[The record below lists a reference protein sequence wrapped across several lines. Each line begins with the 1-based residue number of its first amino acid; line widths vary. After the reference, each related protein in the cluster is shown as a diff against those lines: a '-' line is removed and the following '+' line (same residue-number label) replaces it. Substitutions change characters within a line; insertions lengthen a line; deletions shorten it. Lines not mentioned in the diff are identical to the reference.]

1 MTTAADLPVATV
13 LRRAAERAVLA
24 PSVHNTQPWT
34 FVLRHDS
41 LEIHADPSRQ
51 LTVLDP
57 RGRQLMISIGCALF
71 HARVAIAAS
80 GHDAIVERFPESRQ
94 PRLVARVSVGRRL
107 WLPIAALDPMID
119 RRRTNRRAFADES
132 LPERLIDD
140 LAAAVRTE
148 GALLFPITRAEHR
161 LATARL
167 SQLADSIEHKDP
179 DYLAELRAWTTDDPR
194 RRDGV
199 QAASVPYLGSG
210 GSEGSESGRKPGP
223 DDQLPVRAFDQRG
236 MGWLPSTSRSGV
248 DQTLLLLCC
257 DLDEPSGWL
266 RTGEALEH
274 VWLELTRHGYWA
286 SPLTQVVEVAETQRE
301 LRAELGLDAN
311 PEILLRVG
319 RAPETV
325 QTRRRDPAEVIVEA
339 EERT

>member
-1 MTTAADLPVATV
+1 MTRAADAPVATI
-13 LRRAAERAVLA
+13 LRHAAERAVLA

-34 FVLRHDS
+34 FVLHPDA

-80 GHDAIVERFPESRQ
+80 GHEPVVERFPESRQ

-107 WLPIAALDPMID
+107 WLPIAGLDPMID
-119 RRRTNRRAFADES
+119 RRRTNRRAFADEP
-132 LPERLIDD
+132 LPARLVDD
-140 LAAAVRTE
+140 LAGAVRTE
-148 GALLFPITRAEHR
+148 GALLFPITRADHR
-161 LATARL
+161 IATARL
-167 SQLADSIEHKDP
+167 SQLADQIEHQDP
-179 DYLAELRAWTTDDPR
+179 DYGAELRAWTTDDPR

-199 QAASVPYLGSG
+199 QASSIPYV
-210 GSEGSESGRKPGP
+210 GSEQGAGDSI
-223 DDQLPVRAFDQRG
+223 PVRAFDQSG
-236 MGWLPSTSRSGV
+236 MGWLPSSSRSDV
-248 DQTLLLLCC
+248 DQTLLLLCA
-257 DLDEPSGWL
+257 DVDEPLGWL
-266 RTGEALEH
+266 HTGEALEH
-274 VWLELTRHGYWA
+274 LWLELTRHGYWA

-319 RAPETV
+319 RAPDTV
-325 QTRRRDPAEVIVEA
+325 PTRRRPPAEVIVEA
-339 EERT
+339 D